1 MGPVTDLFFY
11 GSLRYTPLL
20 EIVLGRGAS
29 EINMVDAYLQDH
41 AVHAVLEQAFPMIQ
55 KSTGAKAQG
64 VLVRGL
70 SEDDIARLVYYE
82 GGFDYDLSPYDFVTE
97 TGETVAGEV
106 FFPTPGLWN
115 AGDLW
120 SLQGWI
126 DKWGAMSLAA
136 AQEVM
141 SHYGEKSAEEIA
153 KWFPSIRIRAAAR
166 VAAMA
171 RSVDPEWDVSKD
183 VVVHN
188 HVRSHLDFFAM
199 DEMDLQFRQFDGRL
213 SPVVNRSALLV
224 GRAVV
229 VLPYDPVR
237 DTVLLIQQ
245 FRAPAFIA
253 GDPAPWIWE
262 AVAGLVDPG
271 ETPEETARREA
282 LEEAH
287 LHLSGLEDVGQV
299 YSSSGSSGEY
309 CHLFV
314 GLADISQTVS
324 GAGIDSEGEDIRS
337 QILSFDALMA
347 MADDQQI
354 KNLHLLA
361 AAQWLNRHRSR
372 LRAAI

>member
-1 MGPVTDLFFY
+1 MTNLFFY

-29 EINMVDAYLQDH
+29 EIDMVEAHLPDH
-41 AVHAVLEQAFPMIQ
+41 AVHAVVDQAFPMIQ
-55 KSTGAKAQG
+55 TMLNAKAQG

-70 SEDDIARLVYYE
+70 SADDIARLVYYE
-82 GGFDYDLSPYDFVTE
+82 GGFDYDLSPRNFVTH
-97 TGETVAGEV
+97 TGETAAGDV
-106 FFPTPGLWN
+106 FFPAPGLWD
-115 AGDLW
+115 AGELW
-120 SLQGWI
+120 SLQNWI
-126 DKWGAMSLAA
+126 DKWGAMSLTA

-141 SHYGEKSAEEIA
+141 SHFGKKSAEEIA
-153 KWFPSIRIRAAAR
+153 KRFPSIRIRAAAR
-166 VAAMA
+166 IAAEA
-171 RSVDPEWDVSKD
+171 GPKDPEWDVSKD
-183 VVVHN
+183 VVLHE
-188 HVRSHLDFFAM
+188 HKRSHLDFFAM
-199 DEMDLQFRQFDGRL
+199 DEVDLQFRQFDGKL

-224 GRAVV
+224 GRSVV

-262 AVAGLVDPG
+262 TVAGLVDPG
-271 ETPEETARREA
+271 ETPEKTAMRET

-287 LHLSGLEDVGQV
+287 LHLSGLEEVGQV
-299 YSSSGSSGEY
+299 YSSAGSSGEF

-314 GLADISQTVS
+314 GLADISKTVS

-337 QILSFDALMA
+337 QIITFDALMA
-347 MADDQQI
+347 MADAQQI
-354 KNLHLLA
+354 KSLHLLA

-372 LRAAI
+372 LRGAI